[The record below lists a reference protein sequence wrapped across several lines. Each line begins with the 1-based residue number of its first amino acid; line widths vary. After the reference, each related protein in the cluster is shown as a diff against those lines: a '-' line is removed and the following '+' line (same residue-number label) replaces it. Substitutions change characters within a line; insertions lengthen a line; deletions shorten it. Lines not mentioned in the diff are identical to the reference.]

1 MKPSRFQT
9 TDADE
14 TGLLQLSVR
23 VLLRKLERRRVARR
37 DRVVARQ
44 VTQLVAED
52 GGDVLVVAECVV
64 VDDDGVAAV
73 LEDGFDGVVND
84 VVVDVG

>member
-1 MKPSRFQT
+1 MREAEPLP
-9 TDADE
+9 DADE

-44 VTQLVAED
+44 VTQSVAED

-84 VVVDVG
+84 IVVDVG